1 MATIL
6 VIDDEAGIRS
16 AVKGILEDEGHKA
29 LVAEDAIV
37 GMATLKRE
45 KVDVLLLDVWL
56 PEKGGLE
63 ALEEIK
69 KDWPD
74 LPVIIISGHGT
85 VDMAVRAMK
94 LGAFD
99 FIEKPLSIERLIA
112 ATRNALELS
121 KLRTENRALQQK
133 ASSAALPEEELIG
146 GSPAM
151 LEVKKLALQTAAAD
165 ARVLITGENGTGKE
179 MLARFIHRNS
189 RRASGPFV
197 ALNCA
202 AIPEALVESEL
213 FGHEK
218 GAFTDA
224 VARRIGRFETANGGT
239 LFLDEV
245 ADLSLK
251 SQAKLL
257 RVLQEMRFERLGGD
271 ESISVDARVVAATN
285 KDIRAEVSAGRFRE
299 DLYFRLA
306 VVSLRMPPLRE
317 RREDIPALC
326 ACFLKAG
333 SQHGKHGQPRSLSP
347 EALNLLTQ
355 REWPGNIRELR
366 NAMERISVLSE
377 SQTVGPEEL
386 ARILGAEKPR
396 EEALVS
402 ERYRSVSLQE
412 AKELFEKDYL
422 AQKLKD
428 CDYNIEKTAEAAG
441 IVPGGLNARIRKLG
455 IKP

>member
-16 AVKGILEDEGHKA
+16 AVKGILEDEGHKT

-37 GMATLKRE
+37 GMAALKRE

-63 ALEEIK
+63 ALEEVK
-69 KDWPD
+69 KTWPD

-112 ATRNALELS
+112 ATQNALELS
-121 KLRTENRALQQK
+121 HLRTENKALQQK
-133 ASSAALPEEELIG
+133 ASAAPLPAEEFIG
-146 GSPAM
+146 EAPCI
-151 LEVKKLALQTAAAD
+151 LEVKRLALQSAAAD
-165 ARVLITGENGTGKE
+165 ARVFITGENGTGKE
-179 MLARFIHRNS
+179 LLARYIHRNS
-189 RRASGPFV
+189 KRASAPFI

-202 AIPEALVESEL
+202 AMPETLVESEL

-224 VARRIGRFETANGGT
+224 VARRIGRFEAADGGT

-257 RVLQEMRFERLGGD
+257 RVLQEMRFERLGGE
-271 ESISVDARVVAATN
+271 ESISVDTRVIAATN

-306 VVSLRMPPLRE
+306 VVSLRMPSLRE
-317 RREDIPALC
+317 RTADIPALC
-326 ACFLKAG
+326 AYFLGAA
-333 SQHGKHGQPRSLSP
+333 QGQNGPKPVLSP
-347 EALNLLTQ
+347 EAVDLLSK
-355 REWPGNIRELR
+355 RDWPGNIRELR
-366 NAMERISVLSE
+366 NAMERIRVLSN
-377 SQTVGPEEL
+377 SAVIGAEEVS
-386 ARILGAEKPR
+386 RILGDEKPKETSLIPDRYLSIPLSEAR
-396 EEALVS
+396 EL
-402 ERYRSVSLQE
+402 L
-412 AKELFEKDYL
+412 EKDYL

-428 CDYNIEKTAEAAG
+428 CDYDIEKTATAAG
-441 IVPGGLNARIRKLG
+441 VNSSGLSAKIRKLG